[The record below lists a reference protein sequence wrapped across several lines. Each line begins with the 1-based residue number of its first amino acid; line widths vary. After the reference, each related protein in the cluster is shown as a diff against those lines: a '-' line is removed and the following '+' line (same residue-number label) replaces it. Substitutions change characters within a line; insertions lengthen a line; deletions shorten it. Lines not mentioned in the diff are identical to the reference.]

1 MERGTLI
8 LVICVTAVFVIGGVW
23 WFLNYL
29 KQEKKKAEDD
39 LSAPT
44 KDESLIRIVCI
55 FGLLTICAIL
65 VYEVVCLVN
74 MSSDNSD
81 HPVIVSPTPTEV
93 PIVSGIEPKASQAP
107 SSTPKITQEL
117 TKEPTIEPTA
127 TSEPTQ
133 APTVAPTAI
142 VEPTATPE
150 PTVGP
155 TVTPNPTAT
164 LEPTATPRPTATPKP
179 TATIKPTQTPTVT
192 PTATP
197 EPTQAP
203 TVVPTAIVE
212 PTNEPTATPKPTKG
226 PDPTVTPDVTKAPK
240 CDDYVLPEDAIFEGN
255 LRINP
260 NDYDRDHLPGQF
272 SSETAMD
279 EWFIDRQYRIF
290 MEPIFIDKYG
300 MTLVGEKK
308 LVNTI
313 KKSNWDIYWYEYYF
327 TKGRLDIRVVMTVRG
342 EQYIDALDGME
353 HYIVKSLEIIKDGE
367 VAYTFDR
374 AEAGWPSEGFDF
386 FLKNL
391 QF

>member
-127 TSEPTQ
+127 TS
-133 APTVAPTAI
+133 
-142 VEPTATPE
+142 
-150 PTVGP
+150 
-155 TVTPNPTAT
+155 
-164 LEPTATPRPTATPKP
+164 
-179 TATIKPTQTPTVT
+179 
-192 PTATP
+192 